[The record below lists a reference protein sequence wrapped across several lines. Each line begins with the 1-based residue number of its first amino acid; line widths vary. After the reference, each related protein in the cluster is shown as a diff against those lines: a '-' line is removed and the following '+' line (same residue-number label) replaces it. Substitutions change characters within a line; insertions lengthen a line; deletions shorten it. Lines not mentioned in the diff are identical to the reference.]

1 MPWIRFINFFVIKF
15 SYRYVMVC
23 SVGKTVEFFY
33 KIKSD
38 YGSENGIA
46 AYNVRKLICISEKV
60 PKCYCK
66 ITSFKDDVKD
76 IVDSIIGCKVWLK
89 SHSYVVW
96 MLSAIIREFVEKFIQ
111 YSPLD
116 CHQTIKGLTEQCE
129 KTVDCISQVNK
140 LSQEV
145 KSRSYVKNALT
156 IFEPN
161 LRECEPSSKSFQT
174 I

>member
-1 MPWIRFINFFVIKF
+1 
-15 SYRYVMVC
+15 MVC

-38 YGSENGIA
+38 YGGENGIA

-60 PKCYCK
+60 PKSLFSK
-66 ITSFKDDVKD
+66 MMTLGN
-76 IVDSIIGCKVWLK
+76 VDSIIGCKVWLK

-129 KTVDCISQVNK
+129 KTVDCISQVNN

>member
-1 MPWIRFINFFVIKF
+1 M
-15 SYRYVMVC
+15 
-23 SVGKTVEFFY
+23 
-33 KIKSD
+33 
-38 YGSENGIA
+38 A

-60 PKCYCK
+60 PKSLFSK
-66 ITSFKDDVKD
+66 MMTLGN
-76 IVDSIIGCKVWLK
+76 VDSIIGCKVWLK

-116 CHQTIKGLTEQCE
+116 CYQTIKGLTEQCE

>member
-38 YGSENGIA
+38 YGGENGIA

-60 PKCYCK
+60 PKSLFSK
-66 ITSFKDDVKD
+66 MMTLGN
-76 IVDSIIGCKVWLK
+76 VDSIIGCKVWLK

-96 MLSAIIREFVEKFIQ
+96 MLSAIIREFVEKFTQ

>member
-1 MPWIRFINFFVIKF
+1 M
-15 SYRYVMVC
+15 
-23 SVGKTVEFFY
+23 
-33 KIKSD
+33 
-38 YGSENGIA
+38 A

-60 PKCYCK
+60 PKSLFSK
-66 ITSFKDDVKD
+66 MMTLGN
-76 IVDSIIGCKVWLK
+76 VDSIIGCKVWLK

-116 CHQTIKGLTEQCE
+116 CHQTIQGLTEQCE

>member
-38 YGSENGIA
+38 YGGENGIA

-60 PKCYCK
+60 PKSLFSK
-66 ITSFKDDVKD
+66 MMTLGN
-76 IVDSIIGCKVWLK
+76 VDSIIGCKVWLK

-96 MLSAIIREFVEKFIQ
+96 MLSTIIREFVEKFIQ

>member
-38 YGSENGIA
+38 YGGENGIA

-60 PKCYCK
+60 PKSLFSK
-66 ITSFKDDVKD
+66 MMTLGN
-76 IVDSIIGCKVWLK
+76 VDSIIGCKVWLK

-116 CHQTIKGLTEQCE
+116 CHRTIKGLTEQCE

>member
-1 MPWIRFINFFVIKF
+1 
-15 SYRYVMVC
+15 MVC

-38 YGSENGIA
+38 YGGENGIA
-46 AYNVRKLICISEKV
+46 AYHVRKLICISEKV
-60 PKCYCK
+60 PKSLFSK
-66 ITSFKDDVKD
+66 MMTLGN
-76 IVDSIIGCKVWLK
+76 VDSIIGCKVWLK

>member
-1 MPWIRFINFFVIKF
+1 MMTLGN
-15 SYRYVMVC
+15 
-23 SVGKTVEFFY
+23 
-33 KIKSD
+33 
-38 YGSENGIA
+38 
-46 AYNVRKLICISEKV
+46 
-60 PKCYCK
+60 
-66 ITSFKDDVKD
+66 
-76 IVDSIIGCKVWLK
+76 VDSIIECKVWLK
-89 SHSYVVW
+89 SRSFVVW

-129 KTVDCISQVNK
+129 KIVDCISQVNK

-145 KSRSYVKNALT
+145 KSRSYVKKALT

>member
-1 MPWIRFINFFVIKF
+1 
-15 SYRYVMVC
+15 MVC

-38 YGSENGIA
+38 YGGENGIA

-60 PKCYCK
+60 PKSLFSK
-66 ITSFKDDVKD
+66 MMTLGN
-76 IVDSIIGCKVWLK
+76 VDSIIGCKVWLK

-96 MLSAIIREFVEKFIQ
+96 MLSVIIREFVEKFIQ

>member
-38 YGSENGIA
+38 YGGENGIA

-60 PKCYCK
+60 PKSLFSK
-66 ITSFKDDVKD
+66 IMTLGN
-76 IVDSIIGCKVWLK
+76 VDSIIGCKVWLK

>member
-38 YGSENGIA
+38 YGGENGIA

-60 PKCYCK
+60 PKSLFSK
-66 ITSFKDDVKD
+66 MMTLGN
-76 IVDSIIGCKVWLK
+76 VDSIIGCKVWLK

>member
-1 MPWIRFINFFVIKF
+1 
-15 SYRYVMVC
+15 MVC

-38 YGSENGIA
+38 YGGENGIA

-60 PKCYCK
+60 PKSLFSK
-66 ITSFKDDVKD
+66 IMTLGN
-76 IVDSIIGCKVWLK
+76 VDSIIGCKVWLK

>member
-1 MPWIRFINFFVIKF
+1 M
-15 SYRYVMVC
+15 
-23 SVGKTVEFFY
+23 
-33 KIKSD
+33 
-38 YGSENGIA
+38 A

-60 PKCYCK
+60 PKSLFSK
-66 ITSFKDDVKD
+66 MMILGN
-76 IVDSIIGCKVWLK
+76 VDSIIGCKVWLK

-96 MLSAIIREFVEKFIQ
+96 MLSAIIREFVEKFTQ

-156 IFEPN
+156 IF
-161 LRECEPSSKSFQT
+161 
-174 I
+174 